1 MRLKHPVR
9 APHNPGPSWSKQE
22 YNHELLEYSEEDSL
36 FVGHIAGIRDV
47 VGFHGS
53 SVAELRAAFVEAV
66 DDYLDTCA
74 KLGRA
79 PQKPYSG
86 KLSLRLE
93 PELHA
98 TIAVKAELAHK
109 SINQWIS
116 EVIRREARA

>member
-1 MRLKHPVR
+1 MNYKSYAARF
-9 APHNPGPSWSKQE
+9 
-22 YNHELLEYSEEDSL
+22 EYSEEDGL
-36 FVGHIAGIRDV
+36 FVAHIAGIRDV

-53 SVAELRAAFVEAV
+53 SVEELRAAFVEAV

-116 EVIRREARA
+116 EVISREARA